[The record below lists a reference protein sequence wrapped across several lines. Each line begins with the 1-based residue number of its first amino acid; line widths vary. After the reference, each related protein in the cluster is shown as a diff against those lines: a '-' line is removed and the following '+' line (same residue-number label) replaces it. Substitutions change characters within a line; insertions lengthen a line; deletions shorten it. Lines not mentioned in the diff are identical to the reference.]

1 MHNWCLSVYVYGK
14 VLAVHKITPL
24 LFDDRDVSHIEQTA
38 ELCGQ
43 RFSDSNELVH
53 LLDKLGVL
61 RESRDPMP
69 YVTIG
74 IGVLFPECN
83 EDVKY
88 SHRQQPRTYLVLART
103 NPASEPMQARRT
115 IRASS
120 GRGTGRQ
127 ASDNPANP
135 CKRNKV
141 GRACYELRRPAGY
154 PS

>member
-1 MHNWCLSVYVYGK
+1 MEKCWPFTRSRACSSVTVTSVISNKPPNCATSVSVTQTNWCISWTSWGC
-14 VLAVHKITPL
+14 
-24 LFDDRDVSHIEQTA
+24 S
-38 ELCGQ
+38 
-43 RFSDSNELVH
+43 
-53 LLDKLGVL
+53 
-61 RESRDPMP
+61 ESPGIPCHMSP
-69 YVTIG
+69 IG

-88 SHRQQPRTYLVLART
+88 SHRQQPRTYLAPART
-103 NPASEPMQARRT
+103 NPASELMQARRT

-127 ASDNPANP
+127 ASDNPANLR
-135 CKRNKV
+135 KRDKV